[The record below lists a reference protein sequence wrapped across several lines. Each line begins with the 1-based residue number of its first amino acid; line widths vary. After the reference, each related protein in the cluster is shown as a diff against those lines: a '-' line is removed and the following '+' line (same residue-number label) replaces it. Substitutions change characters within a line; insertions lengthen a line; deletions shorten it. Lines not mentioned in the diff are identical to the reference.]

1 MFTMNFL
8 CSHYV
13 LVRDFQFDRKRSNG
27 QCNGA
32 GSLELEKYFDRQPD
46 RSEWQ
51 AEFEKTLEWE
61 NRPSSSSSIGEIGFN
76 EDLLCP
82 HGVLSIFQQ

>member
-1 MFTMNFL
+1 MKLDQRFG
-8 CSHYV
+8 
-13 LVRDFQFDRKRSNG
+13 R
-27 QCNGA
+27 
-32 GSLELEKYFDRQPD
+32 ELD

-61 NRPSSSSSIGEIGFN
+61 NRPSSSSSMGEIGFN

-82 HGVLSIFQQ
+82 HG